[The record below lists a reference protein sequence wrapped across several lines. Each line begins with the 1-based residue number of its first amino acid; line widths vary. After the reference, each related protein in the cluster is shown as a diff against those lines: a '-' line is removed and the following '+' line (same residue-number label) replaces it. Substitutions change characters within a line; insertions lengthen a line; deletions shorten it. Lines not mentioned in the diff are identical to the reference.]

1 MNKWAFRLLVM
12 GIVLAG
18 ICGVIYF
25 IHSLSYESTDDAY
38 ITGMIV
44 PVSAEVKGKVVKVHI
59 SDNQDVTAGAPL
71 VEIDQEDYLH
81 VLNEK
86 SVSISQLQAQNS
98 ELKASIEQ
106 GETTLA
112 QAHANLK
119 AAIAEE
125 NLAAKDVKRYGSLLE
140 QKVVSQ
146 SQYDDV
152 QSRWQVA
159 RARKDA
165 AAAAVAG
172 AEASLKT
179 LRAGLKIQEYK
190 IKEAEVSRSL
200 AQLDLSRTIVVAP
213 VSGRIAMKN
222 VDPGKYVEPGQPL
235 LSIVK
240 EDTWVVANFKETQLD
255 KMFVGQPVKI
265 KADAYPGR
273 VFKGHVDSMQP
284 GTGSVFSLLPPE
296 NATGNFVKVVQRVPI
311 KIVIDSEF
319 DPAHPLWPGLSV
331 VPSVDVSRRTGPGL
345 SGK

>member
-1 MNKWAFRLLVM
+1 M

>member
-240 EDTWVVANFKETQLD
+240 EDTWVVANFKETQLE

>member
-240 EDTWVVANFKETQLD
+240 EDTWVVANFKETQLE

-265 KADAYPGR
+265 KADAYPGM